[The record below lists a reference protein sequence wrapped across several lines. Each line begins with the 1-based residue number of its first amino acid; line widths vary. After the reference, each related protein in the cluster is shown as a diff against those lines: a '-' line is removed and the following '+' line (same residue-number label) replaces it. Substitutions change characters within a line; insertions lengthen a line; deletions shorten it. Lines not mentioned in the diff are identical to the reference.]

1 VGVGDHGGGVNL
13 AEGCLGR
20 PVHGEV
26 AGVRGGG
33 IAGEVAGRNRW
44 REGVCCV
51 CEGVV
56 KLKSYINLIRTQ

>member
-13 AEGCLGR
+13 AERCSGW

-33 IAGEVAGRNRW
+33 IAGEVVRRNR
-44 REGVCCV
+44 
-51 CEGVV
+51 
-56 KLKSYINLIRTQ
+56 